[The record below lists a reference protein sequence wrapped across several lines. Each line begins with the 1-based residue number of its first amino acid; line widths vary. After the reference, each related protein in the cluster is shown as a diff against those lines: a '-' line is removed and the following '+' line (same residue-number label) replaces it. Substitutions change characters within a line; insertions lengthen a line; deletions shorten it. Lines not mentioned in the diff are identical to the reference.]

1 MNLIQQLEAEQI
13 DPAHITHLSEERLS
27 HYNRVLADQLAGL
40 QREVRAAQ
48 HAFCAEFGLDPSSQY
63 KPAKLMGRLRTQLQ
77 HLQQDAHHLRLL
89 LRALEEDPDE
99 LKRWLRHER
108 AAMRAADAF
117 PGELPDW

>member
-1 MNLIQQLEAEQI
+1 VQ
-13 DPAHITHLSEERLS
+13 
-27 HYNRVLADQLAGL
+27 
-40 QREVRAAQ
+40 AAQ
-48 HAFCAEFGLDPSSQY
+48 HAFCAEFGLAPSSQY
-63 KPAKLMGRLRTQLQ
+63 KPSKLMTRLRTQLQ

-117 PGELPDW
+117 PDDPPDRMGR